1 MNTFV
6 KVALG
11 LVGAAAVAGVTYAV
25 VKKTEEKKQNYI
37 PQDEEGAE
45 EEKKETFV
53 DKAKT
58 YIQKKTIKAFA
69 WIIKHKSQIEA
80 VAAVLGIFTAI
91 IKVCSAVRDFA
102 TGSEIKKTMDAY
114 NKVMDD
120 YTNTF
125 NTNFKTFEMDLDTVF
140 DYMKDHD
147 QMIFDALKKGAQL

>member
-25 VKKTEEKKQNYI
+25 VKKTEEKKQNDI

-45 EEKKETFV
+45 AEKKDTFV

-58 YIQKKTIKAFA
+58 YIQKKVIKAFA
-69 WIIKHKSQIEA
+69 WVIKHKSQIEA

-91 IKVCSAVRDFA
+91 IKVCSAVRDYA

-120 YTNTF
+120 YTDAF
-125 NTNFKTFEMDLDTVF
+125 NKNFQTFEKDLDTVF
-140 DYMKDHD
+140 DYMEDHD
-147 QMIFDALKKGAQL
+147 RILFDTIKRGA

>member
-25 VKKTEEKKQNYI
+25 VKKTEEKKQNDI

-58 YIQKKTIKAFA
+58 YIQKKTIKVFLWVA
-69 WIIKHKSQIEA
+69 KHKSQIES
-80 VAAVLGIFTAI
+80 VAAILGIFTAI
-91 IKVCSAVRDFA
+91 IKVCSAVRDYA

-114 NKVMDD
+114 NKVMDE
-120 YTNTF
+120 YTDCF
-125 NTNFKTFEMDLDTVF
+125 NRNFQTFEKDLDTVF
-140 DYMKDHD
+140 DYMQDHD
-147 QMIFDALKKGAQL
+147 QILFDTIKRGA